1 MKLWHLE
8 ENLSKLLPPSLRWFG
23 IKFVFGLYV
32 QKISIKNSVF
42 SSVEG
47 MLLWHREEYLLH
59 LNFYLTIRSMSFYP
73 SILLYVVGNVESIL
87 VSEITS
93 MSTLLCNISTSKSN
107 LFVRKIILSCAI
119 IILFGFFDLI
129 FSIFQ

>member
-8 ENLSKLLPPSLRWFG
+8 ENLSKLLPLSLRWFG

-93 MSTLLCNISTSKSN
+93 MSTLLCKISTSKSN